1 MPLFLPL
8 PGVHNASNALAAVAV
23 ALIHGIDPATIRH
36 QLRGVRLPSLRMQRV
51 AFRGVT
57 LFLDCYNANPASLA
71 AAVDE
76 LSTRPTS
83 GRRILVVGDMLELG
97 PRSAELHRAAGRD
110 VGKRVDVLWCVGQA
124 SREILAGALEM
135 GLHPENAFWSPTVEK
150 AAEDAFV
157 APTRGDVAVLKASR
171 GMRLERL
178 AETLRRPRGRVPAS
192 GTEVRKVG

>member
-1 MPLFLPL
+1 
-8 PGVHNASNALAAVAV
+8 
-23 ALIHGIDPATIRH
+23 
-36 QLRGVRLPSLRMQRV
+36 MQRV

-97 PRSAELHRAAGRD
+97 PRSAELHREAGRD

-178 AETLRRPRGRVPAS
+178 AETLRRSRRSVPTS
-192 GTEVRKVG
+192 GAEVRKVG